1 MSEATSRS
9 QSPATD
15 LIGSY
20 FLHLWRQNSKTL
32 GLKPEELEEE
42 EELPTALDTVKSSGG
57 FSFVG
62 PDKLSVSYPNVNLH
76 GHDVGVVQANR
87 PAPSKRFLYYFE
99 IRVKNAGAKGQVA
112 IGFTTSAFTLKRQ
125 PGWEANSCGYHG
137 DDGLLYHGHGTGEAF
152 GPTYTTGDTVGGGIN
167 YATQEFFFT
176 KNGVLV
182 GSVYKDFK
190 GSVFPTVSVHSQSE
204 EYVSSR
210 NIFLSLL
217 LSLPCLLCVH
227 ATPPLLW
234 MAVNFGKEEFVF
246 DLEAYEAEERAKQ
259 QMKIDNISISQDA
272 SHGIVRSYLQHYGY
286 EETLNLFD
294 IAGQST
300 IPPISLVPENGS
312 KEEDVMYALNQRN
325 ILRQL
330 IRYGEIDDTFS
341 KLHEWYPQIVQDDT
355 STVCILLHCQK
366 FIELVRV
373 GKLEEAI
380 LYGRNDFAKF
390 KGRSE
395 LDDIVKD
402 CAALLAYEQPLKS
415 SFGYLL
421 QESQRELVADAVNAM
436 ILSTNP
442 NVKDATFCTHSDLE
456 RLIRQISACVLEKRS
471 LNGDHGEAFL
481 LSKILKS
488 YKKV

>member
-1 MSEATSRS
+1 MSEATSRN

-20 FLHLWRQNSKTL
+20 FLRLWHQNSKTL

-99 IRVKNAGAKGQVA
+99 ICVKNAGAKGQIA

-137 DDGLLYHGHGTGEAF
+137 DDGLLYHGHGKGDAF

-182 GSVYKDFK
+182 GSVHKDIK

-204 EYVSSR
+204 EV
-210 NIFLSLL
+210 
-217 LSLPCLLCVH
+217 
-227 ATPPLLW
+227 
-234 MAVNFGKEEFVF
+234 AVNFGKEDFVF

-286 EETLNLFD
+286 QETLNLFD

-312 KEEDVMYALNQRN
+312 KEEDMMYALNQRN

-341 KLHEWYPQIVQDDT
+341 RLHEWYPQIVQDDT

-380 LYGRNDFAKF
+380 LYGRNEFAKF
-390 KGRSE
+390 KESSE
-395 LDDIVKD
+395 LDDLVKD

-421 QESQRELVADAVNAM
+421 QESHRELVADAVNAM

-442 NVKDATFCTHSDLE
+442 NVKDATFCMHSNLE

-471 LNGDHGEAFL
+471 LNGDHGEAFH

-488 YKKV
+488 IKKV